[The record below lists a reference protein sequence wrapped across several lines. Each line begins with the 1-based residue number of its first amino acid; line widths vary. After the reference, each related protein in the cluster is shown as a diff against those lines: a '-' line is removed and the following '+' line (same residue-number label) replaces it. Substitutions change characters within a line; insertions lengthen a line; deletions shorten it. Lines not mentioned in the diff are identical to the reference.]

1 MYGKYF
7 EYNGHKSTD
16 FGLMLGGF
24 DVSSDVP
31 FAMARDIYAGTL
43 NRYRNKVNHMGTK
56 WSNVLQFDLSFIK
69 DVCAN
74 PNQED
79 LIFSEDE
86 VNEIN
91 AWLTSPD
98 FPLLFHMYDYDE
110 TTKSDYDSIYFR
122 KDLLINDGESML
134 LGDGENVLHVEVVD
148 EMFVDFI
155 FKSNGEFIVSF
166 YAFHIGFD
174 EDYED
179 PIRIDV
185 NDRYVRMIFNGGKN
199 KFLSRAI
206 YSLNGTSLEKSE
218 SALWSYEN
226 GNSCRVLI
234 GRELSWNH
242 KYDYFGLFSNVTP
255 QIFQGDVIGFN
266 ATFIT
271 NSPFAWTEEKVVS
284 HEMSG
289 EESESIT
296 FTVNSS
302 EWERELY
309 PLIEIIGVDSS
320 EFNYDP
326 ETHEYTGDA
335 SARETITISN
345 NNDCV
350 ISYRYEGATGYPV
363 AETPRSLTVKVPHS
377 PVYIDCENGRIYD
390 IVSTVSGGI
399 NRILGFE
406 DLGLQDVSHIYWPRL
421 FNGENNWTI
430 TGNCKIKIKYR
441 EPRKVGAY

>member
-24 DVSSDVP
+24 DVSSDIP

-56 WSNVLQFDLSFIK
+56 WSNVLQFDLSFVK

-74 PNQED
+74 PNQAD

-110 TTKSDYDSIYFR
+110 EINSIYDTIYIR
-122 KDLLINDGESML
+122 KTSWLSDDTNRFEITTNFGQQVIFIS
-134 LGDGENVLHVEVVD
+134 GDGEVED
-148 EMFVDFI
+148 
-155 FKSNGEFIVSF
+155 SF
-166 YAFHIGFD
+166 YVLLPPPDGQQGEQPNAEMPID
-174 EDYED
+174 IEITDDYIVFKFEHGS
-179 PIRIDV
+179 
-185 NDRYVRMIFNGGKN
+185 NDFVGGECKLNNTVIPDSRSSSWLSENENTSKTLFNKE
-199 KFLSRAI
+199 I
-206 YSLNGTSLEKSE
+206 CVMY
-218 SALWSYEN
+218 
-226 GNSCRVLI
+226 
-234 GRELSWNH
+234 H

-255 QIFQGDVIGFN
+255 QIFQGDVMGFN

-326 ETHEYTGDA
+326 ETHEYIGDA

-345 NNDCV
+345 NNDCTT
-350 ISYRYEGATGYPV
+350 SYEYDSTDGYHPV
-363 AETPRSLTVKVPHS
+363 DHPRSLEIKVPHS
-377 PVYIDCENGRIYD
+377 PIYIDSEKGRIYD
-390 IVSTVSGGI
+390 VVTLVSGGY
-399 NRILGFE
+399 NRILEFK
-406 DLGLQDVSHIYWPRL
+406 DLGLGDVSHIYWPRL

>member
-24 DVSSDVP
+24 DVSSDIP

-56 WSNVLQFDLSFIK
+56 WSNVLQFDLSFVK

-74 PNQED
+74 PNQAD

-110 TTKSDYDSIYFR
+110 EINSIYDTIYIR
-122 KDLLINDGESML
+122 KTSWSFDDTNRFEITTNFGQQ
-134 LGDGENVLHVEVVD
+134 VI
-148 EMFVDFI
+148 FI
-155 FKSNGEFIVSF
+155 SGNGEIEDSF
-166 YAFHIGFD
+166 YVLLPPPDGQQREQPNAEMPID
-174 EDYED
+174 IEITDDYIVFKFEHGS
-179 PIRIDV
+179 
-185 NDRYVRMIFNGGKN
+185 NDFVGGECKLNNIVIPDSRSSSWLSENENTSKTLFNKE
-199 KFLSRAI
+199 I
-206 YSLNGTSLEKSE
+206 CVMY
-218 SALWSYEN
+218 
-226 GNSCRVLI
+226 
-234 GRELSWNH
+234 H

>member
-24 DVSSDVP
+24 DVSSDIP

-56 WSNVLQFDLSFIK
+56 WSNVLQFDLSFVK
-69 DVCAN
+69 DMCAN
-74 PNQED
+74 PNQAD

-110 TTKSDYDSIYFR
+110 EINSIYDTIYIR
-122 KDLLINDGESML
+122 KTSWLSDDTNRFEMTTNFGQQVIFIS
-134 LGDGENVLHVEVVD
+134 GDGEVED
-148 EMFVDFI
+148 
-155 FKSNGEFIVSF
+155 SF
-166 YAFHIGFD
+166 YVLLPPPDGQQREQPNAEMPIDIEITDDYIVFKFD
-174 EDYED
+174 HGSNDFVGGECKLNNTVISDSRSSSWLSENENTSKTLFNKE
-179 PIRIDV
+179 IRLM
-185 NDRYVRMIFNGGKN
+185 Y
-199 KFLSRAI
+199 
-206 YSLNGTSLEKSE
+206 
-218 SALWSYEN
+218 
-226 GNSCRVLI
+226 
-234 GRELSWNH
+234 H

-255 QIFQGDVIGFN
+255 QIFQGDVMGFN

-309 PLIEIIGVDSS
+309 PLIEIIGVDSN
-320 EFNYDP
+320 EFNYDS

-345 NNDCV
+345 NNDCTT
-350 ISYRYEGATGYPV
+350 SYEYDSTDGYHPV
-363 AETPRSLTVKVPHS
+363 DHPRSLEIKVPHS
-377 PVYIDCENGRIYD
+377 PIYIDSEKGRIYD
-390 IVSTVSGGI
+390 VVTLVSGGY
-399 NRILGFE
+399 NRILEFK
-406 DLGLQDVSHIYWPRL
+406 DLGLGDVSHIYWPRL